1 VHEWARDFKRS
12 TRIGQRGRQPMG
24 ERGDGLAKA
33 AQATT
38 AAVGTGGVCD
48 TIGEILGL
56 SGDVGKRAS
65 GRRFRFAGPAQ

>member
-1 VHEWARDFKRS
+1 
-12 TRIGQRGRQPMG
+12 MG